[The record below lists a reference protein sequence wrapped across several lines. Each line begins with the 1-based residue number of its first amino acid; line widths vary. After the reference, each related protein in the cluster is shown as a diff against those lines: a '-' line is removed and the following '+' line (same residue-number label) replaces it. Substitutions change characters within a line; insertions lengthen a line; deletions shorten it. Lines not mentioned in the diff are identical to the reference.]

1 MVYERKAFNV
11 NSIIAQMRDNFGIIY
26 SFFSSLFSIFME
38 FNEQESF
45 HHLQAVESLC
55 GTKRLDTLKS
65 SQPI

>member
-11 NSIIAQMRDNFGIIY
+11 NSIITQMRDNLGIIC
-26 SFFSSLFSIFME
+26 FFSSLFSIFME

-45 HHLQAVESLC
+45 QHLQAVESLC

>member
-11 NSIIAQMRDNFGIIY
+11 NSIIAQMRDNFGIIC

-38 FNEQESF
+38 FKEQESF
-45 HHLQAVESLC
+45 EHLQAVESLC
-55 GTKRLDTLKS
+55 GTKRLNTLKS